1 MINILWK
8 MISINGFLW
17 TAHVIP
23 YVLIRKISSDVQI
36 GFLDRRIKYLEKKYN
51 IPGMNSKEI
60 NSIIWESW
68 NWEKSAGEE
77 WTKSESWKQS
87 LINEVMLKQISEGST
102 ILEIGPGAGKW
113 TESLQLIA
121 DHLTIV
127 DISNKCIEVCKKK
140 FAHCNN
146 ITYFVT
152 DGSSLQFIANDSI
165 DFIWSF
171 DVFVHIAPDDI
182 EKYVAEFKRILKS
195 NGKGII
201 HHAAEGG
208 LHGGWRS
215 SMTKELFTTFLNQ
228 NGLTLLSQFDTWGDN
243 DHFNVKYY
251 HDTISIFEKL

>member
-1 MINILWK
+1 MIKALRK
-8 MISINGFLW
+8 MVHINGFLW
-17 TAHVIP
+17 TIHVIP
-23 YVLIRKISSDVQI
+23 YVLIRKVFKNLQIS
-36 GFLDRRIKYLEKKYN
+36 FLDRRIKHLEKKYN

-77 WTKSESWKQS
+77 WTKSEAWKES

-113 TESLQLIA
+113 TEPLQGIA
-121 DHLTIV
+121 QKLTIV
-127 DISNKCIEVCKKK
+127 DISSKCIEVCKKK
-140 FAHCNN
+140 FSHCNN
-146 ITYFVT
+146 ISYFVT
-152 DGSSLQFIANDSI
+152 DGCCLQFIANDSI

-182 EKYVAEFKRILKS
+182 EKYISEFRRILKS

-215 SMTKELFTTFLNQ
+215 SVTKELFSSM
-228 NGLTLLSQFDTWGDN
+228 LTKNNLILVSQFDSWGDN
-243 DHFNVKYY
+243 DHYNVKYY
-251 HDTISIFEKL
+251 HDTITIFEKP

>member
-1 MINILWK
+1 

-23 YVLIRKISSDVQI
+23 YVLIRKIFNDFQI

-77 WTKSESWKQS
+77 WTKSEAWKQS
-87 LINEVMLKQISEGST
+87 LINEVMRKQIKEGSA

-113 TESLQLIA
+113 TESLQQIA
-121 DHLTIV
+121 EKLTIV
-127 DISNKCIEVCKKK
+127 DISNKCINVCKKK
-140 FAHCNN
+140 FALCNN
-146 ITYFVT
+146 ISYFVT
-152 DGSSLQFIANDSI
+152 DGSSLPFLPNESI

-171 DVFVHIAPDDI
+171 DVFVHIAPEDI
-182 EKYVAEFKRILKS
+182 EKYLNEFSRIVKPK
-195 NGKGII
+195 GRGII

-215 SMTKELFTTFLNQ
+215 SVTKELFANMLTQ
-228 NGLTLLSQFDTWGDN
+228 NNLKLISQFDSWGDN
-243 DHFNVKYY
+243 DQFNVKYY
-251 HDTISIFEKL
+251 LDTISIFEKQ

>member
-1 MINILWK
+1 MIT
-8 MISINGFLW
+8 INGFCW

-23 YVLIRKISSDVQI
+23 YVLIRKIFSDFQI

-68 NWEKSAGEE
+68 NWEKNEGEE
-77 WTKSESWKQS
+77 WTKSEAWKQS
-87 LINEVMLKQISEGST
+87 LIDEVMRKHITEGSA

-113 TESLQLIA
+113 TGALQQIA
-121 DHLTIV
+121 DNLTIV

-140 FAHCNN
+140 FSSCNN
-146 ITYFVT
+146 ISYFVT
-152 DGSSLQFIANDSI
+152 NGSSLQFLANDSI

-182 EKYVAEFKRILKS
+182 EKYLNEFNRILRS
-195 NGKGII
+195 KGRAII

-215 SMTKELFTTFLNQ
+215 SMTKELFASMLIKN
-228 NGLTLLSQFDTWGDN
+228 NLLLISQTDSWGYN
-243 DHFNVKYY
+243 DHFNVRYY
-251 HDTISIFEKL
+251 HDTISIFEKP

>member
-60 NSIIWESW
+60 NSIVWESW
-68 NWEKSAGEE
+68 NWEKRAGEE
-77 WTKSESWKQS
+77 WTKSDAWKKS
-87 LINEVMLKQISEGST
+87 IINEIMLKQINNGST

-113 TESLQLIA
+113 TEELQKIA
-121 DHLTIV
+121 NHLTIV
-127 DISNKCIEVCKKK
+127 DISSKCIEICKNK
-140 FAHCNN
+140 FSRFNN
-146 ITYFVT
+146 ISYYVT

-171 DVFVHIAPDDI
+171 DVFVHIAPNDI
-182 EKYVAEFKRILKS
+182 EKYVAEFKRVLKS

-215 SMTKELFTTFLNQ
+215 SMTKELFAKLLIH
-228 NGLTLLSQFDTWGDN
+228 NGLTLLFQFDTWGDN